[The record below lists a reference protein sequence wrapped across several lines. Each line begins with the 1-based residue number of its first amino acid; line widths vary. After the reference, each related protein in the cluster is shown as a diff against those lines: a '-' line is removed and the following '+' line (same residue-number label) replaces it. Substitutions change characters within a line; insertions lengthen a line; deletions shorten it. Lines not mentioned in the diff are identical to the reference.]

1 MKQQNY
7 IEELQKII
15 PLNLEQIETWL
26 FEKREY
32 VKSILETTEC
42 YKWKRWQSD
51 KSTHIFPCVCSKRED
66 DCVFIELYYE
76 LSKITKQEY
85 SSNTEFI
92 DTNILE
98 LLLIT
103 QNEPYKRIKF
113 LIKTD

>member
-1 MKQQNY
+1 MKY
-7 IEELQKII
+7 
-15 PLNLEQIETWL
+15 ETE
-26 FEKREY
+26 FHN
-32 VKSILETTEC
+32 SINSSNC
-42 YKWKRWQSD
+42 RKWYKWLNNQEKP
-51 KSTHIFPCVCSKRED
+51 FPCVCSIREN

-92 DTNILE
+92 ETDILE
-98 LLLIT
+98 LVLIT